1 MKAKKLAPSSSA
13 TAFAPATVGSRKIR
27 IGSKGASTRVSITR
41 NASSSTAATASSE
54 IVRALPQPCRGACDN
69 AYTPSS
75 NPPVTVTAPNGS
87 KRRRPD
93 RDVEVEDVLPA
104 DVTGQ
109 QAARDQAHGRA
120 ARRDG
125 TPGAERFVALRT
137 LREDVHHDRQRSRKH
152 DRRPQSLDAAHHDQE
167 SVGRR
172 QRAGE
177 RRGGKERE
185 ADHHHAPTPEQVR
198 SSAAEQQE
206 SSEREPVRGDNPL
219 QVRLAEVQLA
229 TDRRQS
235 HVHDRQVDDRHEVRD
250 REHGERAPA
259 MHTLFGNRGLGYS
272 DHKKIG

>member
-1 MKAKKLAPSSSA
+1 MQRRLRQRVHAQQQSPRDGHRAERVEAAPRH
-13 TAFAPATVGSRKIR
+13 VE
-27 IGSKGASTRVSITR
+27 
-41 NASSSTAATASSE
+41 AA
-54 IVRALPQPCRGACDN
+54 LGDDPPCEQQRGR
-69 AYTPSS
+69 T
-75 NPPVTVTAPNGS
+75 
-87 KRRRPD
+87 D

-109 QAARDQAHGRA
+109 QAARDQADGRA
-120 ARRDG
+120 AGRDG
-125 TPGAERFVALRT
+125 APGAERFVALRT
-137 LREDVHHDRQRSRKH
+137 LREDVHHDRQRSRQH

-177 RRGGKERE
+177 RRGGEERE

-272 DHKKIG
+272 DHKNLPFENSSSLV